1 MRYGGLMGGTI
12 GNHYAGPSGAAMGA
26 LMAGQAIGDAFR
38 NMGRSAADRRDRD
51 DRLQQQAQQDA
62 FRQQQFDMMQQ
73 RYDAEQQQRDRQN
86 AMQDNTLKARGLLN
100 GGLLSGD
107 LGPNGRTPE
116 EMQAKHGFNPLPYL
130 TQEELN
136 YRTPEQKMRDA
147 LSLFQQ
153 KLKAENEARPPVP
166 KANLQKVEMNG
177 TKGPGIYLVDMD
189 TGAASFLGGVS
200 QKPTAPGYETF
211 ATPEGTYGMRPIP
224 GGPADMKQQAAQGK
238 QAQSAAAAQ
247 QQAGMM
253 LEDIGRAKRL
263 VGDYTLIPNTG
274 FGSLASSVPGTT
286 PYDLAKTLTT
296 IKARIGFDELQRMR
310 QNSPTGGA
318 LGSVAVQE
326 LESLQSVLGSI
337 DIGQSEDMLIANL
350 DRLEKMYLDVVHGAG
365 NWKRNSNG
373 NLSVGAGIGSMP
385 PLPDGAVLIEGQ

>member
-38 NMGRSAADRRDRD
+38 NMGRSVADRRDRD

-73 RYDAEQQQRDRQN
+73 RYDAEQQQRERQN

-107 LGPNGRTPE
+107 IGPHGRTPE

-136 YRTPEQKMRDA
+136 YRTPEQKIQDA
-147 LSLFQQ
+147 LGLYKQ

-166 KANLQKVEMNG
+166 KANLKLVEMDG
-177 TKGPGIYLVDMD
+177 PEGPGQYVVDLD
-189 TGAASFLGGVS
+189 TRAASFLGSVPQEPAAPDFKSERALAKEWSSENKQFDDVSYQFNVIEKAAQAGDAAGDIGLVFGIMKMFDPGSVVRESEFAVAQNAAGLPERLGVI
-200 QKPTAPGYETF
+200 YERLKSGERL
-211 ATPEGTYGMRPIP
+211 TPAQRERFVDLARKLKVSTDDLYSRRMSHYKEIAGAYGMDPSRVVF
-224 GGPADMKQQAAQGK
+224 DRRRR
-238 QAQSAAAAQ
+238 S
-247 QQAGMM
+247 
-253 LEDIGRAKRL
+253 DIGSTNGAQAR
-263 VGDYTLIPNTG
+263 
-274 FGSLASSVPGTT
+274 SL
-286 PYDLAKTLTT
+286 
-296 IKARIGFDELQRMR
+296 
-310 QNSPTGGA
+310 
-318 LGSVAVQE
+318 
-326 LESLQSVLGSI
+326 
-337 DIGQSEDMLIANL
+337 
-350 DRLEKMYLDVVHGAG
+350 
-365 NWKRNSNG
+365 
-373 NLSVGAGIGSMP
+373 P